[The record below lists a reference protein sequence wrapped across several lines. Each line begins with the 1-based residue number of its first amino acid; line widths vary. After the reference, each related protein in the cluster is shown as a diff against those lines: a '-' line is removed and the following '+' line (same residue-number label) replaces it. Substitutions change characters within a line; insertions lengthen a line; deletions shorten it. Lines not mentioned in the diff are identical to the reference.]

1 MVSFCCIFLIK
12 NLIDTTAD
20 TLLSPVGFIQGMTV
34 LYMAKKN
41 VKHKLRKFQLLVI
54 SGLILSGMDTAVA
67 GENKSGDVSGITLG
81 TSRMIYPSGARSVNL
96 GVNNTAGHPFLVKS
110 EVLDESMQHEAP
122 FIVTPPLFRLDG
134 GQRNTLSITR
144 TGGDFP
150 ADRESVNRVCVS
162 SIPPEPDSAGDD
174 SEKET
179 GKDKI
184 SVTRRVLPVLCIK
197 LFVRPE
203 SVRGNSLDV
212 ADKVTWTIKGNTVV
226 VSNPTPFY
234 INISEASVNGKKL
247 KMDETYKSYLP
258 PFSEE
263 KYPLPSGVVKNSTV
277 KWKVIGDYGE
287 SKEEKTV
294 LK

>member
-1 MVSFCCIFLIK
+1 
-12 NLIDTTAD
+12 
-20 TLLSPVGFIQGMTV
+20 MTV
-34 LYMAKKN
+34 LYTAKKN
-41 VKHKLRKFQLLVI
+41 MKNNLRKFQLLVI
-54 SGLILSGMDTAVA
+54 SGLILSGMDAAVA
-67 GENKSGDVSGITLG
+67 GENGAGEVSGVTLG
-81 TSRMIYPSGARSVNL
+81 ASRVIYPSGARSVNL
-96 GVNNTAGHPFLVKS
+96 GVSNSSDHPFLVKS

-150 ADRESVNRVCVS
+150 ADRESVNRVCVR
-162 SIPPEPDSAGDD
+162 SIPPEPDSAGDN
-174 SEKET
+174 SKKES

-184 SVTRRVLPVLCIK
+184 SVTKRVLPVLCIK

-226 VSNPTPFY
+226 ASNPTPFY
-234 INISEASVNGKKL
+234 INISDASVNGKKL
-247 KMDETYKSYLP
+247 KMGESYKSYLP

-263 KYPLPSGVVKNSTV
+263 QFPLPSGTVKNSTV
-277 KWKVIGDYGE
+277 KWKAVGDYGE